1 MPERRTTLK
10 RILVGLLILSSLASA
25 AACGSDTPNT
35 ETNDV
40 NTSDTTSEP
49 VTDYLEQYNGT
60 DLEGATYTFAVYT
73 TEQYPNY
80 AGDELNGET
89 VNDVQYNRD
98 VFVESTY
105 NVNLEYITHVDGS
118 IVNTIRSQVQAGDTD
133 IDCVMSQMS
142 GMLSTL
148 STEGMLYNLYNV
160 EGLDLE
166 ADWWSQSMNR
176 EFTIQNKLFTTTGAI
191 AFSYYYSPRI
201 VAFNLRLAEEY
212 GLGNLY
218 DVVESGKWTLDYM
231 YDTMKAVKADL
242 NGDGEYGEDDMWG
255 ASVDEYSAAGF
266 YISAGGTQ
274 IKNDESGNP
283 AFAFEDQKNYEIIEK
298 VASII
303 GNDDVTQKAEE
314 LANRSGTYDI
324 TDKVYTFKN
333 GHALYLGYGA
343 QAIAFYLRD
352 MNDDY
357 GILPVPKYDEAQE
370 EYITFGNSFVPA
382 YVALPMNNS
391 RGEINGILLNTLG
404 YMSQR
409 DVQPNIVDVLL
420 KGKAARDE
428 ESQRMIDIIY
438 EDIYLDINS
447 CYNFAQSFILLRDIT
462 MGKKENFASEWA
474 KIKTQAETEMAKLY
488 EQFAEIE

>member
-25 AACGSDTPNT
+25 VACGSDTPKT

-201 VAFNLRLAEEY
+201 VAFNLRLAEDY

-218 DVVESGKWTLDYM
+218 DVVEQGKWTLDYM

-283 AFAFEDQKNYEIIEK
+283 VFAFEDQKNYEIIEK

-474 KIKTQAETEMAKLY
+474 KIKSSAETEMAKLY